1 MNYKE
6 LAEKACEI
14 KADGERFL
22 AQYEN
27 EIVDF
32 LREDAED
39 AESRLQKEI
48 FFEFLDNLHEMCHLA
63 EYMGLEVVKE
73 GVLGLDS
80 QGEMTLDGDILP
92 LMTEVEVKLYDKE
105 EEQEIWT
112 RTYVAG
118 AKKRYLVGIDRSCP
132 LIGMRARMRG

>member
-6 LAEKACEI
+6 LAEKAREI

-39 AESRLQKEI
+39 AESR
-48 FFEFLDNLHEMCHLA
+48 
-63 EYMGLEVVKE
+63 
-73 GVLGLDS
+73 
-80 QGEMTLDGDILP
+80 
-92 LMTEVEVKLYDKE
+92 
-105 EEQEIWT
+105 
-112 RTYVAG
+112 R
-118 AKKRYLVGIDRSCP
+118 RSC
-132 LIGMRARMRG
+132 LNFWIISMECAIWQNIWDWRS

>member
-6 LAEKACEI
+6 LAEKAREI
-14 KADGERFL
+14 KAGGERFL

-48 FFEFLDNLHEMCHLA
+48 FFEFLDNLH
-63 EYMGLEVVKE
+63 
-73 GVLGLDS
+73 GLDS

>member
-6 LAEKACEI
+6 LAEKAREI

-39 AESRLQKEI
+39 AEGSGSGQPGR
-48 FFEFLDNLHEMCHLA
+48 D
-63 EYMGLEVVKE
+63 
-73 GVLGLDS
+73 D
-80 QGEMTLDGDILP
+80 
-92 LMTEVEVKLYDKE
+92 
-105 EEQEIWT
+105 
-112 RTYVAG
+112 AG
-118 AKKRYLVGIDRSCP
+118 RRYPAADDRS
-132 LIGMRARMRG
+132 RGEAV

>member
-6 LAEKACEI
+6 LAEKAREI

-48 FFEFLDNLHEMCHLA
+48 FFEFLDNLHGMCHLA

-112 RTYVAG
+112 RT
-118 AKKRYLVGIDRSCP
+118 
-132 LIGMRARMRG
+132 

>member
-48 FFEFLDNLHEMCHLA
+48 F
-63 EYMGLEVVKE
+63 
-73 GVLGLDS
+73 
-80 QGEMTLDGDILP
+80 
-92 LMTEVEVKLYDKE
+92 
-105 EEQEIWT
+105 
-112 RTYVAG
+112 
-118 AKKRYLVGIDRSCP
+118 
-132 LIGMRARMRG
+132 

>member
-6 LAEKACEI
+6 LAEKAREI

-48 FFEFLDNLHEMCHLA
+48 F
-63 EYMGLEVVKE
+63 
-73 GVLGLDS
+73 
-80 QGEMTLDGDILP
+80 
-92 LMTEVEVKLYDKE
+92 
-105 EEQEIWT
+105 IW
-112 RTYVAG
+112 
-118 AKKRYLVGIDRSCP
+118 DWRS
-132 LIGMRARMRG
+132 

>member
-6 LAEKACEI
+6 LAEKAREI

-22 AQYEN
+22 ARYEN

-32 LREDAED
+32 LRADAEG
-39 AESRLQKEI
+39 AEDRLQKEI
-48 FFEFLDNLHEMCHLA
+48 VFEFLDNLHGMCHMA
-63 EYMGLEVVKE
+63 EYMEQEVIKE
-73 GVLGLDS
+73 GILGVDAR
-80 QGEMTLDGDILP
+80 GEVTLDGEVLP

-105 EEQEIWT
+105 EKQEIWT

-118 AKKRYLVGIDRSCP
+118 AKKRYLVGVDRTCP
-132 LIGMRARMRG
+132 LNGIRARMRG

>member
-6 LAEKACEI
+6 LAEKAREI

-48 FFEFLDNLHEMCHLA
+48 FFEFLDNL
-63 EYMGLEVVKE
+63 
-73 GVLGLDS
+73 
-80 QGEMTLDGDILP
+80 
-92 LMTEVEVKLYDKE
+92 
-105 EEQEIWT
+105 QECAIWQN
-112 RTYVAG
+112 
-118 AKKRYLVGIDRSCP
+118 IWDWRS
-132 LIGMRARMRG
+132 

>member
-6 LAEKACEI
+6 LAEKAREI

-48 FFEFLDNLHEMCHLA
+48 FFEFLDNLHGMCHLA
-63 EYMGLEVVKE
+63 EYMGLEVVK
-73 GVLGLDS
+73 GGSGSGQPGRD
-80 QGEMTLDGDILP
+80 D
-92 LMTEVEVKLYDKE
+92 
-105 EEQEIWT
+105 
-112 RTYVAG
+112 AG
-118 AKKRYLVGIDRSCP
+118 RRYPAADDRS
-132 LIGMRARMRG
+132 RGEAV

>member
-1 MNYKE
+1 MDYKE
-6 LAEKACEI
+6 LAEKAREI

-22 AQYEN
+22 ARYEN

-32 LREDAED
+32 LREEAED
-39 AESRLQKEI
+39 AEGRLQKEI
-48 FFEFLDNLHEMCHLA
+48 FFEFLDNLHGMCHLA
-63 EYMGLEVVKE
+63 EYMGLEVIKE
-73 GVLGLDS
+73 GSLGLDS
-80 QGEMTLDGDILP
+80 QGELTLDGEILP
-92 LMTEVEVKLYDKE
+92 LMTEVEVKLYDK

-132 LIGMRARMRG
+132 INGMRARMRG

>member
-6 LAEKACEI
+6 LAEKAREI

-48 FFEFLDNLHEMCHLA
+48 FLNFWIISMECA
-63 EYMGLEVVKE
+63 
-73 GVLGLDS
+73 
-80 QGEMTLDGDILP
+80 
-92 LMTEVEVKLYDKE
+92 
-105 EEQEIWT
+105 IWQN
-112 RTYVAG
+112 
-118 AKKRYLVGIDRSCP
+118 IWDWRS
-132 LIGMRARMRG
+132 

>member
-1 MNYKE
+1 MTR
-6 LAEKACEI
+6 LSLI
-14 KADGERFL
+14 H
-22 AQYEN
+22 
-27 EIVDF
+27 IF

-48 FFEFLDNLHEMCHLA
+48 FFEFLDNLHGMCHLA

-105 EEQEIWT
+105 EEQEDVYKRQEGVFIFQGI
-112 RTYVAG
+112 YLFEAVDPIKG
-118 AKKRYLVGIDRSCP
+118 AVFIIVHTHQAVVSAQ
-132 LIGMRARMRG
+132 I

>member
-6 LAEKACEI
+6 LAEKAREI

-48 FFEFLDNLHEMCHLA
+48 FFEFLDNHSMECA
-63 EYMGLEVVKE
+63 
-73 GVLGLDS
+73 
-80 QGEMTLDGDILP
+80 
-92 LMTEVEVKLYDKE
+92 
-105 EEQEIWT
+105 IWQN
-112 RTYVAG
+112 
-118 AKKRYLVGIDRSCP
+118 IWDWRS
-132 LIGMRARMRG
+132 

>member
-6 LAEKACEI
+6 LAEKAREI
-14 KADGERFL
+14 KAGGERFL

-48 FFEFLDNLHEMCHLA
+48 FFEFLDNLHGMCHLA

-80 QGEMTLDGDILP
+80 QGEMTLDGDIPSIKRGNKYIINMDAL
-92 LMTEVEVKLYDKE
+92 LAYLNGETIKE
-105 EEQEIWT
+105 IERRLEEQE
-112 RTYVAG
+112 R
-118 AKKRYLVGIDRSCP
+118 
-132 LIGMRARMRG
+132 

>member
-1 MNYKE
+1 MSVTLGNLCLVE
-6 LAEKACEI
+6 RKAIPLHQKMC
-14 KADGERFL
+14 
-22 AQYEN
+22 
-27 EIVDF
+27 V
-32 LREDAED
+32 LRQKED
-39 AESRLQKEI
+39 AESRLQREI
-48 FFEFLDNLHEMCHLA
+48 FFEFLDNLHGMCHLA

-73 GVLGLDS
+73 GVLGLDG
-80 QGEMTLDGDILP
+80 QGELTLDGDILP

>member
-6 LAEKACEI
+6 LAEKAREI

-48 FFEFLDNLHEMCHLA
+48 FFEFLDNLHGMCH
-63 EYMGLEVVKE
+63 
-73 GVLGLDS
+73 
-80 QGEMTLDGDILP
+80 P
-92 LMTEVEVKLYDKE
+92 
-105 EEQEIWT
+105 
-112 RTYVAG
+112 AG
-118 AKKRYLVGIDRSCP
+118 SGRFHGGIHQLLQPSP
-132 LIGMRARMRG
+132 PSG

>member
-6 LAEKACEI
+6 LAEKAREI

-48 FFEFLDNLHEMCHLA
+48 FFEFLDNLQDV
-63 EYMGLEVVKE
+63 YKRQVKTR
-73 GVLGLDS
+73 V
-80 QGEMTLDGDILP
+80 MIFFFIL
-92 LMTEVEVKLYDKE
+92 K
-105 EEQEIWT
+105 
-112 RTYVAG
+112 
-118 AKKRYLVGIDRSCP
+118 SS
-132 LIGMRARMRG
+132 

>member
-1 MNYKE
+1 MSKIDFIKRKRGSFMNYKE
-6 LAEKACEI
+6 LAEKAREI

-48 FFEFLDNLHEMCHLA
+48 FF
-63 EYMGLEVVKE
+63 G
-73 GVLGLDS
+73 
-80 QGEMTLDGDILP
+80 
-92 LMTEVEVKLYDKE
+92 
-105 EEQEIWT
+105 
-112 RTYVAG
+112 
-118 AKKRYLVGIDRSCP
+118 
-132 LIGMRARMRG
+132 